1 MILEKV
7 TGCTC
12 DSLTVD
18 GVKEIDLD
26 DFAREMTLKKISEFF
41 WNYNLSK
48 FERLINEYL
57 RLYVAEDDLEYVDE
71 FYQQL
76 IDEKVI
82 KPLDQNITD
91 IDVLMQL
98 RSKLSIYINRLDN
111 GELNWLLQ
119 EVVWALGEY
128 EYLGYCEQCCDS
140 IYKYTLEI

>member
-18 GVKEIDLD
+18 GVREIDLD

-48 FERLINEYL
+48 FGKLINEYL
-57 RLYVAEDDLEYVDE
+57 QLYIAEDDLEYIDE

-82 KPLDQNITD
+82 KPLEQNITD
-91 IDVLMQL
+91 IDVLIQL

-119 EVVWALGEY
+119 EVVGTLGEY